1 MRAVIQV
8 CNKEHKENALDFID
22 EILLLKIGGKILL
35 GYYFDFLY
43 QLGIKE
49 VFIANNDPLN
59 LEKKLRAIDTLNFKI
74 KFIKSSSSEKSYTM
88 NFEKFKDEELIIIE
102 NFGFIKNNFNR
113 IDNTFFRN
121 SKNSLF
127 RDKSFKIFY
136 IKEHLKNTNIN
147 TFKQKNLLQIK
158 EISSVED
165 YFFISN
171 LIFKSLNDKYFL
183 LGYNNEKGVLIGEN
197 VEIGSG
203 CEIIAPVIIMDNV
216 KVCENSK
223 IGPNTVLN
231 PNVFI
236 ESNCEI
242 TNSIVYD
249 NTYINRDL
257 KFKEKL
263 ILPNMLVDKNNKKV
277 YNIDKKFVSLNSLHI
292 LNM

>member
-88 NFEKFKDEELIIIE
+88 NFDKFKDEELIIIE

>member
-22 EILLLKIGGKILL
+22 EMLLLKIGGKILL

-88 NFEKFKDEELIIIE
+88 NFDKFKDEALIIIE

-113 IDNTFFRN
+113 IDNTFFSSSQN
-121 SKNSLF
+121 TLF
-127 RDKSFKIFY
+127 RDKNFKIFY

-147 TFKQKNLLQIK
+147 TFKQKNLLKIK

-165 YFFISN
+165 YFYISN

-197 VEIGSG
+197 VEIENG

-257 KFKEKL
+257 KFEEKL